1 MKELQQMRQ
10 FLLGAIKEAQR
21 VQQKK
26 GGAWGA
32 GYNQGLED
40 ALELLDRVAQKSAH
54 LPGDAPSST
63 VPTKGVKS
71 NERT

>member
-1 MKELQQMRQ
+1 MKELHHLRQ

-21 VQQKK
+21 VQQNK

-40 ALELLDRVAQKSAH
+40 ALELLDRVAQKSAPR
-54 LPGDAPSST
+54 PGDALSST
-63 VPTKGVKS
+63 VPIKGVKI

>member
-1 MKELQQMRQ
+1 MKELQQLRQ
-10 FLLGAIKEAQR
+10 FLLGAIKEAHR
-21 VQQKK
+21 VQQNK

-40 ALELLDRVAQKSAH
+40 ALELLDRVVQKSVR
-54 LPGDAPSST
+54 LPGDAPPST
-63 VPTKGVKS
+63 VPLKGVKL